1 VEGDPGRILAA
12 LREPACYPHA
22 VDRVELVE
30 THISWVFLAGDY
42 AYKLKKPVSLAFLDF
57 STLAKRRFYCEEELR
72 LNRRTAPAL
81 YLEVIAVADTPLGLR
96 VGGDGPPVEYA
107 LRMRRF
113 PQEALADAVARRGG
127 LRAGHIDALAAAV
140 AAFHAGIPPADEG
153 DYGSPERIAATAL
166 ASFEQIAKLTA
177 TVGAVLPDLSAW
189 TAEESARLAGVFAA
203 RRREGFVRECHGD
216 LHLGNIV
223 LLDDGPLPFD
233 CIEFDPALRWIDVMN
248 EVAFLT
254 MDLFEHGLAAA
265 AWRFL
270 NAYLEATGDYAG
282 VRVLRYYLVYRAM
295 VRALVA
301 CIREHQPGGAAAQ
314 GRAHREF
321 GAYLALAQSL
331 AKRGKP
337 ALLVMHGVSG
347 SGKTVVSQKLL
358 EELGGV
364 RVRSDVERKRLHG
377 LAPGA
382 RTRSGAGEGI
392 YTSAATRLTYDRLAQ
407 AARGVLESGHRAVVD
422 AAFLARAERDAFRA
436 LARDAGAEFL
446 IVSCEAPTGMLRERV
461 AKREA
466 AASDASEAGVAV
478 LEQQLATRE
487 PLGGDETAWSVRV
500 DTGRGGVPVAE
511 IAARLGKP

>member
-1 VEGDPGRILAA
+1 
-12 LREPACYPHA
+12 
-22 VDRVELVE
+22 
-30 THISWVFLAGDY
+30 
-42 AYKLKKPVSLAFLDF
+42 
-57 STLAKRRFYCEEELR
+57 
-72 LNRRTAPAL
+72 
-81 YLEVIAVADTPLGLR
+81 
-96 VGGDGPPVEYA
+96 
-107 LRMRRF
+107 
-113 PQEALADAVARRGG
+113 
-127 LRAGHIDALAAAV
+127 
-140 AAFHAGIPPADEG
+140 
-153 DYGSPERIAATAL
+153 
-166 ASFEQIAKLTA
+166 
-177 TVGAVLPDLSAW
+177 
-189 TAEESARLAGVFAA
+189 
-203 RRREGFVRECHGD
+203 
-216 LHLGNIV
+216 
-223 LLDDGPLPFD
+223 
-233 CIEFDPALRWIDVMN
+233 
-248 EVAFLT
+248 
-254 MDLFEHGLAAA
+254 
-265 AWRFL
+265 
-270 NAYLEATGDYAG
+270 
-282 VRVLRYYLVYRAM
+282 
-295 VRALVA
+295 
-301 CIREHQPGGAAAQ
+301 
-314 GRAHREF
+314 
-321 GAYLALAQSL
+321 
-331 AKRGKP
+331 
-337 ALLVMHGVSG
+337 MHGVSG